1 MKFDELC
8 HQILSEAGLID
19 TIRSK
24 NYERLAKRSFKKAE
38 DALEKT
44 QDYDWTDPDREKH
57 EKEFS
62 KQMSIVRQREKKAK
76 ELKK

>member
-1 MKFDELC
+1 MKFNELY

-24 NYERLAKRSFKKAE
+24 NYERLANRSFKKAE

-44 QDYDWTDPDREKH
+44 HDYDWTDPDREKH

>member
-1 MKFDELC
+1 MKFNELY

-24 NYERLAKRSFKKAE
+24 NYERLANRSFKKAE

-44 QDYDWTDPDREKH
+44 RDYDWTDPEREKH

-62 KQMSIVRQREKKAK
+62 KQMTIKRQREKKAE